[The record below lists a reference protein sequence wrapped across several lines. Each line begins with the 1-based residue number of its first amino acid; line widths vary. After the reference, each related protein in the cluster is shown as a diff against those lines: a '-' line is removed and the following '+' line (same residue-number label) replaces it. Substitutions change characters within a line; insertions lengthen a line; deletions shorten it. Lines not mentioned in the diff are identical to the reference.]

1 MACACKKSTKNVKT
15 VSDSEVNALKLASEG
30 GDVKDVD
37 MARMVNFE
45 GQLVQHNSIPEG
57 SLYIKG
63 VWYSSP
69 DRMPEDVREEYKAL
83 YQGWK
88 QRNTDNSSASKSKS
102 NQSK

>member
-1 MACACKKSTKNVKT
+1 MACACRKSTKDVKT
-15 VSDSEVNALKLASEG
+15 VSDSEVNALKLATEG
-30 GDVKDVD
+30 GDVKDSD

-45 GQLVQHNSIPEG
+45 GQLVPHNSIPEG

-69 DRMPEDVREEYKAL
+69 DTMPEEVREEYKAL

-88 QRNTDNSSASKSKS
+88 QRNTNNSSKS
-102 NQSK
+102 NQKSK